1 MIKELHN
8 TDIDRIVW
16 DRFIDQSPQGNL
28 YAQSWYLDIVAPDWK
43 AYFFYKND
51 ELLAVIPFWE
61 SKKLIFSYVMQPIHS
76 QQLGVFTISEYENYN
91 ELLRAV
97 LSGWKRSQWL
107 INYNFNILNS
117 QVLETF
123 HDQYNFSS
131 SLTHHLCLAEDYQTL
146 YKNYSTNHKRNLKKA
161 IKAEVIV
168 CQEFD
173 IEPLID
179 LFKQNKGQEL
189 GTVTEKEYQSIKN
202 LFDCAIKLQRVNLLI
217 ARGEQGEML
226 AGCMY
231 LLYKDAI
238 VYLFGGIS
246 PKGKKLGAS
255 VLVQDAL
262 IKTYAGSNHFLDFE
276 GSNNPSLAR
285 FYKGFGATEKYY
297 QRLNYNKS
305 RIMVVLKNIY
315 KYVRS
320 R

>member
-16 DRFIDQSPQGNL
+16 DSFIDQSPQGNI

-43 AYFFYKND
+43 AYFFYKNKK
-51 ELLAVIPFWE
+51 LIAIFPFLE
-61 SKKLIFSYVMQPIHS
+61 SKKVLFSYIIQPIHS
-76 QQLGVFTISEYENYN
+76 QQLGVFTASECEDYKEMLG
-91 ELLRAV
+91 EV
-97 LSGWKRSQWL
+97 LSGWKHRQWL
-107 INYNFNILNS
+107 ISYNFNLLNS
-117 QVLETF
+117 KVLETF

-131 SLTHHLCLAEDYQTL
+131 NLTHHLCLASDYQIL

-161 IKAEVIV
+161 LKAEIIV
-168 CQEFD
+168 EQEFD
-173 IEPLID
+173 IESLID
-179 LFKQNKGQEL
+179 LFRKNKGQEL

-202 LFDCAIKLQRVNLLI
+202 LFDCAIKLQCVNLLI
-217 ARGEQGEML
+217 ARDKQGEML

-231 LLYKDAI
+231 LLYKDSI

-262 IKTYAGSNHFLDFE
+262 IKTYAGSNRFLDFE

-285 FYKGFGATEKYY
+285 FYKGFGAIEKQY
-297 QRLNYNKS
+297 QSLNYNKS
-305 RIMVVLKNIY
+305 RLIVVLKNIY